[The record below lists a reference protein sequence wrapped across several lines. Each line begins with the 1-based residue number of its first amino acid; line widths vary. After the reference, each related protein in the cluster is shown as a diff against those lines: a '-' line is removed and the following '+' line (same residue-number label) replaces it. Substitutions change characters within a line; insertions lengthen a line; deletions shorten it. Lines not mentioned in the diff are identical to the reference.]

1 MKNLFIL
8 VALVILLGSCGTHRS
23 HKCRGNA
30 NWYGNRNL
38 STVNQIDSTIVEIKF
53 ITYKNI

>member
-1 MKNLFIL
+1 MKKALIIL
-8 VALVILLGSCGTHRS
+8 IASAILSSCKTS
-23 HKCRGNA
+23 HKGCRGKA

-38 STVNQIDSTIVEIKF
+38 STVNKIDSTLLVNKF

>member
-8 VALVILLGSCGTHRS
+8 VALVILLGSCKTS
-23 HKCRGNA
+23 HKGCRGNA

-53 ITYKNI
+53 INYKNI